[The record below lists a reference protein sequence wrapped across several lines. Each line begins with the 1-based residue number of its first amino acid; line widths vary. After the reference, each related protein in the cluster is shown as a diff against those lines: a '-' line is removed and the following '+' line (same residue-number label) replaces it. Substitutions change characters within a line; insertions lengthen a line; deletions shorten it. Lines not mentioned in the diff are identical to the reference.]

1 MVNAEQTIANEQAAA
16 PRSVRLKGRVA
27 LVTGASRGIGKAIA
41 FELAREGA
49 HVVMNCRASKAQCEE
64 AAAEVGRW
72 GGSASSW
79 VADVSVREQVR
90 ELCEGIVK
98 EFQHLDILVNNAGIT
113 RDRTFTK
120 MEPREWDEVISVNLM
135 GVFNCTKACLPG
147 MIAQGYGRIVNISSI
162 VGLIG
167 SFGQA
172 NYATAKAGVI
182 GLTKTLAKELAGKG
196 ITVNA
201 VAPGYI
207 ETEMLQ
213 GIPEPVR
220 QRILAQIPMGNFGR
234 PEDIAKTVRFLVTE
248 GDYITGQV
256 LGVNGGLYV

>member
-1 MVNAEQTIANEQAAA
+1 MMSAEITRVPEQITMAGTLWL
-16 PRSVRLKGRVA
+16 RGRVV

-41 FELAREGA
+41 CALADEGA
-49 HVVMNCRASKAQCEE
+49 HVIINYRASTAE
-64 AAAEVGRW
+64 ADAVVNDIARR

-79 VADVSVREQVR
+79 MADVSLRDQ
-90 ELCEGIVK
+90 VK
-98 EFQHLDILVNNAGIT
+98 EMHDGIMREFQRLDILVNNAGIT
-113 RDRTFTK
+113 RDRSFAK
-120 MEPREWDEVISVNLM
+120 MDLQEWDEVISVNLM
-135 GVFNCTKACLPG
+135 GVFNCTKVCLPT
-147 MIAQGYGRIVNISSI
+147 MIAQGFGRIVNISSI
-162 VGLIG
+162 VGQVG

-207 ETEMLQ
+207 ETEMIQ
-213 GIPEPVR
+213 RIPEPAR
-220 QRILAQIPMGNFGR
+220 ERILAQIPMGRFGQ
-234 PEDIAKTVRFLVTE
+234 PEEVAKAVRFLVTDGE
-248 GDYITGQV
+248 YVTGQV